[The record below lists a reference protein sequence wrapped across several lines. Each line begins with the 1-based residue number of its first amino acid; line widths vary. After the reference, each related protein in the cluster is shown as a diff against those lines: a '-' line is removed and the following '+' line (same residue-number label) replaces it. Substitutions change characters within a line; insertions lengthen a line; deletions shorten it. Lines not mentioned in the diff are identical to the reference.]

1 MQKGPVEEGAS
12 NAERSPL
19 PIPVR
24 VREQETSSA
33 YADAH
38 APEPFVL
45 GGEDRVERSEA
56 RQRID
61 DARTVVLAA
70 GLIAG
75 EGALLEQQNVAP
87 ATRQQRGRSCPGRST
102 ADHQH
107 FGVEDVQGDSAVV
120 IVTR

>member
-12 NAERSPL
+12 DAERSPVTV
-19 PIPVR
+19 PVR
-24 VREQETSSA
+24 VREQEASSA
-33 YADAH
+33 HADAH
-38 APEPFVL
+38 APEPLVL
-45 GGEDRVERSEA
+45 GGEDHVERSEA

-61 DARTVVLAA
+61 DARAIVLAA
-70 GLIAG
+70 GLLAG

-87 ATRQQRGRSCPGRST
+87 AARQQRGRGCPGRST

-107 FGVEDVQGDSAVV
+107 LGIEDVQGDSAAV